1 MDNKYLV
8 ATGGI
13 VMDQFASSARR
24 ALSLAKVRLSRGN
37 ELPTSLRDYDRLSA
51 SLLETF
57 QAGELNYLVMDETR
71 TFLFCG
77 EYQGVYEEPVS
88 LTLAEH
94 FTRLVPEDTLREH
107 RALSHTY
114 TADFF
119 KTA

>member
-13 VMDQFASSARR
+13 VLTQYASSARR
-24 ALSLAKVRLSRGN
+24 ALILVKERLRRGN
-37 ELPTSLRDYDRLSA
+37 ERPTSLRDADRLSEA
-51 SLLETF
+51 LLMAFE
-57 QAGELNYLVMDETR
+57 AGQLNYLVMDETR

-77 EYQGVYEEPVS
+77 ENQGGYEEPVS
-88 LTLAEH
+88 IGLAEH
-94 FTRLVPEDTLREH
+94 FTRLVPEETLRDH